1 MAAPPEGNDPEWS
14 PTNTQ
19 GATTTITTTDFSP
32 PSEFRRVTRQYKRR
46 KNGTT
51 ATEITRGQLFEFSGS
66 GEVRPTN
73 PEETLRVILDLRKI
87 ITQQNNTIQKI
98 AADLTEVKA
107 NQQHLKSQNAELQE
121 EAEVAVSEPP
131 RGPNTGPRPRKRELN
146 CVRISTRR
154 TPADEEDGNNVF
166 GRYLPTDMANAKI
179 RSALLSADPTKDIQV
194 AGIGTTKTG
203 YVIRFR
209 DTQSAEKAQNNTE
222 WLHELGNDTKL
233 VKPRFGVVVH
243 RTPTEDFDLEGNKQH
258 GIDKVIEENDLGS
271 KGFQIKDIA
280 WLKKKDHPLRT
291 SASLGI
297 WLNTPE
303 AAEYLITNGLLVSQR
318 AGMEALINDHQTQ
331 NLDVLLIQEPPVTA
345 YRTHVNHSAWRL
357 YQPTY
362 ANESARFR
370 SLLYINRRISTS
382 SHRQILCNHP
392 DVTAVKIWT
401 PKVQYL
407 LFSIYIQPS
416 SIRQHSTG
424 TDKVTKLII
433 SGDFNRHHPAWS
445 HRPVH
450 HTFAEHAEELINF
463 FQIHELQWCLPQ
475 GTPTFWSLSNPGKA
489 STLDLTLTNNPT
501 KLIKCHL
508 YHDHYGSDH
517 RGTFSEWNLQ
527 PERNI
532 DSKPKRAYDK
542 ANWTRIGQ
550 KILEVMGPLPRIHSN
565 SDLDTATKKL
575 VQSTAAVIN
584 QEVPTQKPS
593 PYSKRWFTPELK
605 TQQIEVNRAR
615 RRWQDSCATLGIAH
629 LITAALFQD
638 MRQKRREW
646 TRTVEK
652 AKATHWKQFLDEAKE
667 GQLIPSLKVGAGEIS
682 DNKDKAKAFC
692 EAFFPKKAEP
702 EEEDIA
708 PAPVEIPWEP
718 ITKEEIHRSLKAAKG
733 TTAPGEDEI
742 PTLVWK
748 HLWKYLQSA
757 ITHIFRKSVELGY
770 YPKRWKQARIV
781 VLRKPGKP
789 DYTVPGAY
797 RPISLLNTL
806 GKILEAVMAR
816 RLLFW
821 AETYKLLPE
830 TQFGGRPGRNTE
842 QALLVLANAVDR
854 AWSRSKVVTL
864 VAFDLKG
871 AFNRVNKT
879 SLDTRLQAK
888 CIPTTARVWIHSF
901 MEERHASINF
911 NDYQTD
917 ITLLENAGLTQGSP
931 LSPILFRFFNSN
943 LVDQPVDNSGGASAF
958 IDDYF
963 RWRVG
968 ASAEENLKT
977 IQEEDIP
984 QIKAWAR
991 RTGSSFA
998 AEKTE
1003 LIHLT
1008 RSKKEQVTGQII
1020 MNRKV
1025 IKPSAS
1031 AKLLGVIFDKEL
1043 Q

>member
-107 NQQHLKSQNAELQE
+107 DQQHLKSQNAELQE
-121 EAEVAVSEPP
+121 EVQTLRTKLTSLPGAGPTRSWAEVAVSEPP
-131 RGPNTGPRPRKRELN
+131 RGPNAGPRPRKRELN

-154 TPADEEDGNNVF
+154 TPADEEDGNDVF

-179 RSALLSADPTKDIQV
+179 RSALLSADPTKDVQV

-271 KGFQIKDIA
+271 KGFQIEDIA

-303 AAEYLITNGLLVSQR
+303 AAEYLIANGLLVGQR

-357 YQPTY
+357 YRPTY
-362 ANESARFR
+362 ADESARFR

-401 PKVQYL
+401 PEVQYL
-407 LFSIYIQPS
+407 LFSIYIQPVAIYQPAEVTTAELILEEIQS

-489 STLDLTLTNNPT
+489 STLDLTLTNDPT

-542 ANWTRIGQ
+542 ANWARIGQ
-550 KILEVMGPLPRIHSN
+550 KILEVMGPLPGIHSN
-565 SDLDTATKKL
+565 SDLDTATEKL

-629 LITAALFQD
+629 LTTAALFQD

-667 GQLIPSLKVGAGEIS
+667 GQLWKAATYMRPRESYASIPSLKVGAGEIS

-718 ITKEEIHRSLKAAKG
+718 ITKEEIHRSLKAA
-733 TTAPGEDEI
+733 
-742 PTLVWK
+742 
-748 HLWKYLQSA
+748 
-757 ITHIFRKSVELGY
+757 
-770 YPKRWKQARIV
+770 
-781 VLRKPGKP
+781 
-789 DYTVPGAY
+789 
-797 RPISLLNTL
+797 
-806 GKILEAVMAR
+806 
-816 RLLFW
+816 
-821 AETYKLLPE
+821 
-830 TQFGGRPGRNTE
+830 
-842 QALLVLANAVDR
+842 
-854 AWSRSKVVTL
+854 
-864 VAFDLKG
+864 
-871 AFNRVNKT
+871 
-879 SLDTRLQAK
+879 
-888 CIPTTARVWIHSF
+888 
-901 MEERHASINF
+901 
-911 NDYQTD
+911 
-917 ITLLENAGLTQGSP
+917 
-931 LSPILFRFFNSN
+931 
-943 LVDQPVDNSGGASAF
+943 
-958 IDDYF
+958 
-963 RWRVG
+963 
-968 ASAEENLKT
+968 
-977 IQEEDIP
+977 
-984 QIKAWAR
+984 
-991 RTGSSFA
+991 
-998 AEKTE
+998 
-1003 LIHLT
+1003 
-1008 RSKKEQVTGQII
+1008 
-1020 MNRKV
+1020 
-1025 IKPSAS
+1025 
-1031 AKLLGVIFDKEL
+1031 
-1043 Q
+1043 